1 MVSELVDLIEESE
14 YFAVDVAENPK
25 NGIVISKEGKHIFFD
40 RFVMVPEIIR
50 GFRLERETSELYL
63 VAIKEKG
70 GLVDL
75 PLGKVK
81 DYQQANDWLQRVNR
95 LYQVPEN

>member
-1 MVSELVDLIEESE
+1 MD
-14 YFAVDVAENPK
+14 
-25 NGIVISKEGKHIFFD
+25 SK
-40 RFVMVPEIIR
+40 IIK
-50 GFRLERETSELYL
+50 GFRLEEETTELYL

-75 PLGKVK
+75 SLGRVK
-81 DYQQANDWLQRVNR
+81 DYQQANDWLQRVNK